1 MASKNLSFSSCG
13 GPGGPLL
20 KGNWSPDLVGNPNTQ
35 TLSIAKTEPML
46 FVSTVWSS
54 SPPSED
60 QKDFVSLDLWMTSLF
75 SCGFFIPSRP
85 KSRVSCR
92 HTSVPS
98 TTPVPDRFPASTAA
112 TSGSFKGLFF
122 PKIWSNGSCISDL
135 PQAFLKKNGPCLL
148 SLQTQGLYIQ
158 QIDLQY
164 WIWLIYWLL
173 VHRKSWQIA
182 CYATMTATM
191 CTSYQLGSII
201 PHISLVSVAAHFKP
215 MMVQLGRWSQICFR
229 LRLKEIHLQ

>member
-20 KGNWSPDLVGNPNTQ
+20 KGNWSPDLVGNPNAQ

-85 KSRVSCR
+85 AGFHVVTRPSLQRPLYRTGFLPPRLRRLAASRGYSSPKS
-92 HTSVPS
+92 
-98 TTPVPDRFPASTAA
+98 DRTAA
-112 TSGSFKGLFF
+112 ASLIYLKRF
-122 PKIWSNGSCISDL
+122 W
-135 PQAFLKKNGPCLL
+135 KKNGPCLL

-173 VHRKSWQIA
+173 VHRKSLQIA